1 MIRINSE
8 QKKYITLVTVIVG
21 GLFGYS
27 SERVNSK
34 VNKEFEESSNS
45 VSNEFK
51 VKLTVNF
58 TGDSLEITNLKTI
71 EIPKYV

>member
-34 VNKEFEESSNS
+34 VNKE
-45 VSNEFK
+45 
-51 VKLTVNF
+51 
-58 TGDSLEITNLKTI
+58 
-71 EIPKYV
+71 